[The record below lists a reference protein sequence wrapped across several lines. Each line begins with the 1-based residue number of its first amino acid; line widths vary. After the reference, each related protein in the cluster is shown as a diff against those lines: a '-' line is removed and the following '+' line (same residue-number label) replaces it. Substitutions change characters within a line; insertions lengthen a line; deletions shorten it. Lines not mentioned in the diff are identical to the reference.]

1 MNACPCRVD
10 FFNKLKVDPAGGPPA
25 TDEQL
30 DEGLNKWLTA
40 LTASLLGCKRSTK
53 LVDTTKGF
61 SLGLRYAFE

>member
-10 FFNKLKVDPAGGPPA
+10 FFNKLKVYPAGGPPA

-40 LTASLLGCKRSTK
+40 LDGIITRMQAFYKAGGY
-53 LVDTTKGF
+53 DKGF
-61 SLGLRYAFE
+61 